1 MAKEFAYKAKD
12 PSGKTISGKTTA
24 DDMSLVAAGLK
35 DKGLI
40 PISITPVSGIS
51 KELTLPGFL
60 GGKVD
65 LKELAIVSRQF
76 ATMVDSGL
84 TLVRALG
91 VLAEQTEDRILATTL
106 AQVRGDVEQGAS
118 LSAALAKHP
127 KVFSDLYVAMIRA
140 GEAGG
145 NLDQV
150 LTRLS
155 TTLEKQVEL
164 RRTVKSAMTYP
175 VVVVCVVFI
184 IVTAMLV
191 FIVPTFSKLFAQLH
205 ARLPAPTQ
213 FVVDVSHIVASV
225 YAIVLVAAVVVV
237 VVLFRQWIKTDVG
250 RLTFDTAKLKI
261 PILGKVVH
269 KASLARFTNTLASLV
284 SSGVPI
290 VDALDIV
297 ADTSG
302 NRVIELALRD
312 AREGIRNGR
321 PLAMMLAEH
330 PVMPGM
336 VTQMI
341 DTGEQTGSL
350 DVLLQKIADFY
361 DAEVK
366 ATVDALTSILEPI
379 LIVIIGAVVGGIVIC
394 LYLPMFD
401 YIKAVQ
407 NLGNSG

>member
-1 MAKEFAYKAKD
+1 MPKEFAYKAKD
-12 PSGKTISGKTTA
+12 ASGRTISGKTVA

-35 DKGLI
+35 DKGFV
-40 PISITPVSGIS
+40 PVSITPVSSFS
-51 KELTLPGFL
+51 KEITLPGFL

-65 LKELAIVSRQF
+65 IKELAIVSRQF

-91 VLAEQTEDRILATTL
+91 VLAEQTEDRILAKTL
-106 AQVRGDVEQGAS
+106 AEVKSDVEQGAS

-127 KVFSDLYVAMIRA
+127 KVFSDLYVAMIRS

-175 VVVVCVVFI
+175 VVVVVVVFI

-191 FIVPTFSKLFAQLH
+191 FIVPTFNKLFAQLH
-205 ARLPAPTQ
+205 AKLPTPTQ
-213 FVVDVSHIVASV
+213 VVVSVSQIVSSI
-225 YAIVLVAAVVVV
+225 YALVLVAAVVVA
-237 VVLFRQWIKTDVG
+237 VLAFRQWIKTDMG

-269 KASLARFTNTLASLV
+269 KAALARFTNTLSSLV

-297 ADTSG
+297 ADTAG
-302 NRVIELALRD
+302 NRVIEIALRE

-341 DTGEQTGSL
+341 DTGEQTGAL
-350 DVLLQKIADFY
+350 DTLLQKVADFY

-379 LIVIIGAVVGGIVIC
+379 LIVIIGTVVGGIVIC

-407 NLGNSG
+407 KLGG